1 MGGKAMTS
9 PTAGKHPAAAGGD
22 TATQLRHLRA
32 HRAFQ
37 RQENFEKARI
47 DWKTVI
53 DQDESRRHVAR
64 HLHAKI
70 NQKAGGLQPAGRMNT
85 GDGQESMVRLARR
98 VRNRERISP
107 GDGLGLSWNLR
118 RRMVRAG
125 YPRHSEEA
133 FEEIMR
139 LDHPGTLPAKDEGFP
154 PEVKEQRAERERLKQ
169 LLAMQGASPKRH
181 REAVAAEA
189 YACRGCRNLFHPE
202 AVEKG
207 QCPVCIHNLEER
219 DLVKIAV
226 KIGPERTPMGC
237 VEPRRGQEYGKNR
250 KRERQEE

>member
-1 MGGKAMTS
+1 MTNLA
-9 PTAGKHPAAAGGD
+9 TEKYPAAAGGNP
-22 TATQLRHLRA
+22 AVQLRHLRA

-37 RQENFEKARI
+37 QQEKFEKARI

-53 DQDESRRHVAR
+53 SREQSRRHVAR

-70 NQKAGGLQPAGRMNT
+70 NAKAGGLQPQGRMNT

-98 VRNRERISP
+98 VRNRERVSP

-125 YPRHSEEA
+125 YPRHSEED

-154 PEVKEQRAERERLKQ
+154 PEVKERRAERERLKQ

-226 KIGPERTPMGC
+226 KIGPERTLMGC
-237 VEPRRGQEYGKNR
+237 AERRRGQETGKNR